1 MSSFQIGFDMAIGH
15 LDKNVT
21 VCAVTNGDELEEIRE
36 VYTDE
41 GFDVSPYLGF
51 DTLEQIYSHYER
63 HADAINKAS
72 MEANSEY

>member
-21 VCAVTNGDELEEIRE
+21 VCAVTNGYELEEIHE
-36 VYTDE
+36 VYTDD
-41 GFDVSPYLGF
+41 GVDIAPYLGF
-51 DTLEQIYSHYER
+51 DTLKQIRSHYER